1 MRAGTADD
9 GALERVRWIHGAPDC
24 ASADEPPL
32 QAHWYDAHTVVLR
45 QGKCSHSEAPFLYLL
60 IGRERALLVDTGA
73 APGDGAAPLPLRET
87 VDAALARA
95 AGPGGTPADL
105 VVAHSHGHDDHLGND
120 AQFAGRPA
128 TTVVPASLAAVCEH
142 FALRD
147 WPNGTARVELGG
159 RALLVVPTPG
169 HEEAHVMF
177 YDERTGLLL
186 SGDMLYPGLLTVR
199 DWPAFRASAA
209 RVAALAAARPPRHV
223 LGCHVEMRRTPRQW
237 YPLGTRYQPDE
248 HALPLSAAHVAELHR
263 ACERLGER
271 LRVDVHDD
279 FVITPPL

>member
-1 MRAGTADD
+1 MREGTADD

-45 QGKCSHSEAPFLYLL
+45 QGKCSHS
-60 IGRERALLVDTGA
+60 
-73 APGDGAAPLPLRET
+73 
-87 VDAALARA
+87 
-95 AGPGGTPADL
+95 
-105 VVAHSHGHDDHLGND
+105 D

-128 TTVVPASLAAVCEH
+128 TTVVPASLVAVCEH